1 MTIENPQN
9 NTEQLPQLQTI
20 DDIEF
25 ELITEGDPDFDDAI
39 SVVNTNGK
47 KTEQELLDDAK
58 KEIIRR
64 SWWLQ
69 DQWRAKGLPQE
80 QVSIRAEGLD
90 IELYNYGQQLS
101 PAQLEDLKRVITT
114 LSQVS
119 ISDQNSKIRYIAI
132 NNKDELNDQ
141 NGEDKR
147 GYAFP
152 ASKMV
157 ALYPRAVSVEPH
169 RISNTS
175 GLAGTVAHEFGHIYI
190 SADS

>member
-90 IELYNYGQQLS
+90 IDRKSTRLNS
-101 PAQLEDLKRVITT
+101 SH
-114 LSQVS
+114 SQ
-119 ISDQNSKIRYIAI
+119 I
-132 NNKDELNDQ
+132 
-141 NGEDKR
+141 
-147 GYAFP
+147 
-152 ASKMV
+152 
-157 ALYPRAVSVEPH
+157 
-169 RISNTS
+169 
-175 GLAGTVAHEFGHIYI
+175 
-190 SADS
+190 